1 MILVTGVGVRAS
13 IGRDRESFAAALM
26 AGRTAFTRTGGHW
39 STAPL
44 DHAPPDAPPGHP
56 NAAKALARATPAAA
70 LSCAVVLEAW
80 THARLDTAPLAPDRI
95 GIVLAGHN
103 LTDGYLDRTRDHYER
118 DPRHQDARFA
128 LRRYDTDHLGTV
140 SELLGLRGPGHSVGA
155 ASASGNLAVMAAANL
170 IATGAA
176 DACLVVGPAVEPT
189 DRELHGY
196 HNVGALAADEPCR
209 PFDAGTTGF
218 TPGRA
223 AAAADRPAS
232 QIVREFMREYVQ
244 QDRDYVAWLQRKVDQ
259 SRRAYA
265 EGRWR
270 TNEEVEVEFS
280 KKREEL
286 RRRAA
291 EKRD

>member
-39 STAPL
+39 STALL

-223 AAAADRPAS
+223 AAALVLESAASATRRSAPAMAHLAGHHSGLDATSGPEPNPGGAAETIRRAVDRAGGARAAQADRNPH
-232 QIVREFMREYVQ
+232 RPR
-244 QDRDYVAWLQRKVDQ
+244 
-259 SRRAYA
+259 
-265 EGRWR
+265 
-270 TNEEVEVEFS
+270 
-280 KKREEL
+280 
-286 RRRAA
+286 
-291 EKRD
+291 